1 MTDKQHQR
9 GRRLPALSR
18 RLFVALAMVGG
29 GLTFAFDE
37 QTAAQ
42 QAKPIPKALHDVAS
56 TETRQ
61 TAVLAGGC
69 FWGVQAV
76 FQHVAG
82 VMGVR
87 SGYAGGSAETA
98 TYEQTETGTTGHAE
112 AVEITFD
119 PNRIS
124 YGQLLEIYFSVAH
137 DPTQLGGQGP
147 DSGPQYRSTIFPRN
161 EGQAKVA
168 SDYIAQ
174 LNAADVFARPFVTT
188 IEPGKAFYQAEA
200 YHQDYVY
207 NNPGQPYVVLYEQP
221 KIEALHRLF
230 PSLYREKPVLVA
242 DSAS

>member
-1 MTDKQHQR
+1 MTDKQQQR

-29 GLTFAFDE
+29 GLTLALDE

-82 VMGVR
+82 VTGVR

-119 PNRIS
+119 PKTIS

-147 DSGPQYRSTIFPRN
+147 DSGPQYRSAIFPRN

-174 LNAADVFARPFVTT
+174 LNAADVFARPLVTT
-188 IEPGKAFYQAEA
+188 VEPGKAFYQAEA

-242 DSAS
+242 RSAS